1 VSYKG
6 AYNTGME
13 SGELTTRELVTIS
26 LYQSGYSV
34 KAIALKLGMA
44 LADVR
49 ALVKSSKAIAYLLD
63 QEEATDQLVST
74 LYRDGVNALSRG
86 LNDEN
91 PQVALKA
98 AELTFKVLG
107 KMKPA
112 TEGDTSK
119 HVHIDKLLQ
128 IIGGTISPAELEGV
142 KKYFPVPIEGEVL
155 YGDN

>member
-1 VSYKG
+1 
-6 AYNTGME
+6 MD
-13 SGELTTRELVTIS
+13 GELTTRELVVIS
-26 LYQSGYSV
+26 LYQSGYGV

-49 ALVKSSKAIAYLLD
+49 SLVKSSRAIAYLLE

-74 LYRDGVNALSRG
+74 LYRDGVVALSRG
-86 LNDEN
+86 LNDDN

-112 TEGDTSK
+112 TSDDNSK

-128 IIGGTISPAELEGV
+128 IIGGPISPQELDGV
-142 KKYFPVPIEGEVL
+142 KKYFPTPIEGEI